1 MNKKIFTTIK
11 DLKIFLI
18 LWTSQSISTLGSSM
32 TSYALILW
40 VFQQTHSVMGT
51 SKLAVFSYL
60 PSIIFSFFAGALV
73 DRCDKKKIMILC
85 DTIAAA
91 GTLTIFILMASGNI
105 SIWHIYV
112 VNIVLSLMNSFQTPA
127 SDVAISEIVPKKYY
141 LRIGGLQS
149 LSGSLVTI
157 LTPALATLLLTL
169 AGIQVVLIFDLLSFC
184 FDFFVLVFFI
194 KIPKR
199 VANLDGLR
207 NKFWQDCILG
217 FRFLKEH
224 SALMQL
230 ILFFTFIN
238 LIAFIGGGGLTTTVT
253 SMILLRTDQNKVILV
268 MFSTAVG
275 IGTFIGG
282 LWVTLM
288 KSPKSKTKT
297 IFITCG
303 VSFFLSDVFLGVGQ
317 SAWIWILAGLLG
329 NLPLPL
335 LNSNLAV
342 IMRTQVPIEM
352 QGRVF
357 SARDALQYCTIPI
370 GYLLS
375 GVLAEYCFE
384 PFMKGDSTLKHLLG
398 KIVGVS
404 NGSGIAVML
413 LFTGIIGTIVSFYGL
428 KIDNFKKL
436 DHDKQ

>member
-51 SKLAVFSYL
+51 AKLAVFSYL

-169 AGIQVVLIFDLLSFC
+169 AGIQVVLIFDLLSFS
-184 FDFFVLVFFI
+184 
-194 KIPKR
+194 
-199 VANLDGLR
+199 
-207 NKFWQDCILG
+207 
-217 FRFLKEH
+217 E
-224 SALMQL
+224 
-230 ILFFTFIN
+230 
-238 LIAFIGGGGLTTTVT
+238 
-253 SMILLRTDQNKVILV
+253 VI
-268 MFSTAVG
+268 
-275 IGTFIGG
+275 
-282 LWVTLM
+282 
-288 KSPKSKTKT
+288 
-297 IFITCG
+297 
-303 VSFFLSDVFLGVGQ
+303 
-317 SAWIWILAGLLG
+317 
-329 NLPLPL
+329 
-335 LNSNLAV
+335 
-342 IMRTQVPIEM
+342 
-352 QGRVF
+352 
-357 SARDALQYCTIPI
+357 
-370 GYLLS
+370 
-375 GVLAEYCFE
+375 
-384 PFMKGDSTLKHLLG
+384 
-398 KIVGVS
+398 
-404 NGSGIAVML
+404 
-413 LFTGIIGTIVSFYGL
+413 
-428 KIDNFKKL
+428 
-436 DHDKQ
+436 